1 MAVNVPEVHY
11 ARDRDGVSLAYQV
24 VGRGNVDIV
33 YAPPWL
39 SNLELIWEN
48 PLFARFL
55 TRLAS
60 FSRLIVMDSRGT
72 GLSDRFSPADVPPP
86 EVLMEDIAVVMDAAG
101 VERAVVFGGSNS
113 GSLCA
118 LFAATYPERVSA
130 LIVYGA
136 EPRSRI
142 SPDFPWAWTDQEW
155 DDYLS
160 ALVAGWGS
168 SEYSEQLVAWLT
180 PSLAGDPAQRRWWER
195 LQRLSASPNSIAG
208 IEQIWRDIDIR
219 PILPTIQ
226 APTLILH
233 RTGDPIEDVEAGR
246 DFARGVPGAR
256 FVELPVTIGR
266 HGPAIR
272 VQSWTRWRRLSRAR
286 SRRLHDSIGCSP
298 RVMFTDIVG
307 STERAA
313 MLGDQR
319 WRELLEAH
327 NLKVRALVS
336 RYRGVE
342 RGTAGDGFLAT
353 FDGPARAVTCALAVA
368 EAMHA
373 IDLEVR
379 SGVHTGECQISDND
393 LSGIAVHIGARV
405 SALAGPGQVLV
416 SSTVR
421 DLVAGSGI
429 EFTEHGRHALKGVD
443 GEWTLFEAV
452 GETCL
457 TLFTSS
463 CADARVWH
471 RVDFNCRLP

>member
-24 VGRGNVDIV
+24 VGRGKVDIV

-48 PLFARFL
+48 PLFERFL
-55 TRLAS
+55 SRLAS

-142 SPDFPWAWTDQEW
+142 GPDFPWAWTDQEW

-168 SEYSEQLVAWLT
+168 TEYSEQLVAWLT

-208 IEQIWRDIDIR
+208 IERVWREIDIR

-233 RTGDPIEDVEAGR
+233 RTGDPVEDVDAGR

-256 FVELPVTIGR
+256 FIELPGDDW
-266 HGPAIR
+266 PAWAGDQGALLDEVEAFVEGTQQEAARLDR
-272 VQSWTRWRRLSRAR
+272 VLTS
-286 SRRLHDSIGCSP
+286 
-298 RVMFTDIVG
+298 VMFTDIVG
-307 STERAA
+307 STERAVT
-313 MLGDQR
+313 LGDQR

-379 SGVHTGECQISDND
+379 SGVHTGECQISGND
-393 LSGIAVHIGARV
+393 LSGIAVHVGARV

-429 EFTEHGRHALKGVD
+429 EFVEHGRHTLKGVD

-452 GETCL
+452 GE
-457 TLFTSS
+457 
-463 CADARVWH
+463 
-471 RVDFNCRLP
+471 

>member
-24 VGRGNVDIV
+24 VGRGKVDIV

-136 EPRSRI
+136 EARNRV

-168 SEYSEQLVAWLT
+168 SEYSDQLLAWLT
-180 PSLAGDPAQRRWWER
+180 PSLAGDSAQRRWWER

-208 IEQIWRDIDIR
+208 IERIWREIDIR

-226 APTLILH
+226 VPTLILH
-233 RTGDPIEDVEAGR
+233 RTGDPVEDVDAGR

-256 FVELPVTIGR
+256 FVELPGDDW
-266 HGPAIR
+266 PAWAGDQGAVLDEVEAFVAGTQQEAARLDR
-272 VQSWTRWRRLSRAR
+272 VLTT
-286 SRRLHDSIGCSP
+286 
-298 RVMFTDIVG
+298 VMFTDIVG
-307 STERAA
+307 STARAA
-313 MLGDQR
+313 ALGDQR

-379 SGVHTGECQISDND
+379 SGVHTGECQISGND
-393 LSGIAVHIGARV
+393 LSGIAVHVGARV
-405 SALAGPGQVLV
+405 AALAGPGQVLV

-429 EFTEHGRHALKGVD
+429 ELVEHGRHTLKGVD

-452 GETCL
+452 GE
-457 TLFTSS
+457 
-463 CADARVWH
+463 
-471 RVDFNCRLP
+471 